1 MPADRSF
8 FVYIILANRSR
19 TLYTGVTGHLERRLA
34 EHRQGLIPGFTQK
47 YRIHR
52 LVYFE
57 HFANARTAIAREKQ
71 IKAWR
76 REKKVALIE
85 MGNSTWS
92 DLAESLFR
100 RRPKQQIPRPGG
112 TVLGMTS

>member
-1 MPADRSF
+1 MRFMPSAVSF
-8 FVYIILANRSR
+8 SLAAPHTPLASAAPIPTAPSSR
-19 TLYTGVTGHLERRLA
+19 GA
-34 EHRQGLIPGFTQK
+34 KGLIPGFTQK

-57 HFANARTAIAREKQ
+57 HFANARSAIAREKQ

-85 MGNSTWS
+85 MRNSTWS

-100 RRPKQQIPRPGG
+100 RRPKQQIPRPGRTG
-112 TVLGMTS
+112 LGMTN